1 MNKRPSTTTVLFA
14 DDHQIV
20 REGLARLIDN
30 EDDLKIIAETDNGED
45 AERMVLE
52 LKPDVTVLDL
62 KMPRKDGAKAAIDI
76 LRRNPSAR
84 ILILTS
90 FSTSEEI
97 KPALNA
103 GVLGAI
109 VKDASSEV
117 LIDAIRAVAR
127 GERRVSPEID
137 DALTAAEPMVSLSDR
152 QKEILQLVAKGFNN
166 DEIAER
172 IGISRGGVKA
182 HLSIIFSRLGAT
194 SRTEAAALGISTGL
208 IVP

>member
-1 MNKRPSTTTVLFA
+1 MNKHPSKTTVLFA

-30 EDDLKIIAETDNGED
+30 EADLKIVAEADNGED
-45 AERMVLE
+45 AETKSLALR
-52 LKPDVTVLDL
+52 PDVIVLDL
-62 KMPRKDGAKAAIDI
+62 RMPRKDGAKAAKDI
-76 LRRNPSAR
+76 LRQNPSAK

-90 FSTSEEI
+90 FGTSKEI

-109 VKDASSEV
+109 VKDASSET

-127 GERRVSPEID
+127 GERRLSPEIE
-137 DALTAAEPMVSLSDR
+137 DAMAVVRPAITLSNR
-152 QKEILQLVAKGFNN
+152 QKDILQLVAKGFRN
-166 DEIAER
+166 DEIAEM

-182 HLSIIFSRLGAT
+182 HLGIIFSRLGAT
-194 SRTEAAALGISTGL
+194 SRTEAVSVAYNEGL
-208 IVP
+208 LKT